1 MRINI
6 DILDTTKRTF
16 WNTFYKKI
24 DLARNIDKKTDEHVK
39 KIIDSVKKNGDKS
52 LLKLINKYDG
62 YKIKNIKNTRI
73 SKKEISNAKKMV
85 SRDAL
90 MNLQKSIRRISS
102 FCKKQLSSSWG
113 ERKNN
118 SYLGERVTPIDSVGI
133 YVPGG
138 KASYPSTVMMNAVPA
153 KIAGVNKIIMSCPMD
168 DIEQHSLAI
177 VAAELCGV
185 NEIYKIGGAHAI
197 AALAYGTKNIP
208 KVDKIVGPG
217 NIYVTLA
224 KKMLFGEVG
233 IDNIAGPSEVVVIAD
248 NTANPEWIAMDLF
261 SQAEHDE
268 LAQAILLTPSI
279 TLIKSVREAMEG
291 LINTLPRKK
300 IILKSLKNR
309 GMFVKTKNLDEAAH
323 VGNTIAPEHLEI
335 ICRNNEKVLK
345 KIKNAG
351 AIFLGEYSP
360 EVFGDYCAGPNHV
373 LPTSGSAKFS
383 SPLSVYDFQKRSSVV
398 KISKQTAKELSSIA
412 SSLAEAEGLQAHAI
426 SARLRKQK

>member
-1 MRINI
+1 
-6 DILDTTKRTF
+6 
-16 WNTFYKKI
+16 
-24 DLARNIDKKTDEHVK
+24 
-39 KIIDSVKKNGDKS
+39 
-52 LLKLINKYDG
+52 
-62 YKIKNIKNTRI
+62 
-73 SKKEISNAKKMV
+73 MV

-90 MNLQKSIRRISS
+90 MNLRKSIRRISS

-113 ERKNN
+113 ERKNS

-335 ICRNNEKVLK
+335 ICRNNYR
-345 KIKNAG
+345 G
-351 AIFLGEYSP
+351 TG
-360 EVFGDYCAGPNHV
+360 
-373 LPTSGSAKFS
+373 
-383 SPLSVYDFQKRSSVV
+383 
-398 KISKQTAKELSSIA
+398 
-412 SSLAEAEGLQAHAI
+412 
-426 SARLRKQK
+426 

>member
-113 ERKNN
+113 ERKNS

-138 KASYPSTVMMNAVPA
+138 KASYPSTVMMNTIPA

-168 DIEQHSLAI
+168 DIKQHSLAI

-185 NEIYKIGGAHAI
+185 DEIYKIGGAHAI

-233 IDNIAGPSEVVVIAD
+233 IDNIAGPSEVVIIAD

-279 TLIKSVREAMEG
+279 TLMKSVRESMEG

>member
-113 ERKNN
+113 ERKNS

-138 KASYPSTVMMNAVPA
+138 KASYPSTVMMNTIPA

-168 DIEQHSLAI
+168 DIKQHSLAI

-185 NEIYKIGGAHAI
+185 DEIYKIGGAHAI

-279 TLIKSVREAMEG
+279 TLMKSVRESMEG

>member
-323 VGNTIAPEHLEI
+323 VGNIIAPEHLEI
-335 ICRNNEKVLK
+335 ICRNNEKVFK